1 MRFRIFY
8 YDINLPVFLEV
19 NFSSLNFCSKTK
31 LSYSAPLSCDT
42 AIELEKL
49 RYSYNTN
56 DQLIL
61 TLTLTL
67 TFLLQ
72 ININEM
78 NKLKNEMVRDE
89 VIMNNRMEWS

>member
-1 MRFRIFY
+1 MNGAI
-8 YDINLPVFLEV
+8 
-19 NFSSLNFCSKTK
+19 
-31 LSYSAPLSCDT
+31 T
-42 AIELEKL
+42 A
-49 RYSYNTN
+49 
-56 DQLIL
+56 
-61 TLTLTL
+61 LTLTL